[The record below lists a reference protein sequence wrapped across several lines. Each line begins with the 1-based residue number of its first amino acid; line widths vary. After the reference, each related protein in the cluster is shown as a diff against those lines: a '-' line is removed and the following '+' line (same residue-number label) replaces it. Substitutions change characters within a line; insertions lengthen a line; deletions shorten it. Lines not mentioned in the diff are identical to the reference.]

1 MVISGV
7 RKRNAALRI
16 NTELR
21 VILMLSFLRHKGGTN
36 SISAKLVFIVLIT
49 IE

>member
-7 RKRNAALRI
+7 RKRNTALRI

-21 VILMLSFLRHKGGTN
+21 VILMLSFSHHKGGMN
-36 SISAKLVFIVLIT
+36 SVSAELVFIVLIT
-49 IE
+49 VE